1 MKFILI
7 INAII
12 MHIAIQSKGGFMMR
26 KFNEEEANRALENAK
41 ASLAVEGM
49 YLPENE
55 QQLIKMK
62 LTGQIT
68 ESQFKKMALELAKV
82 VSI

>member
-1 MKFILI
+1 MMK
-7 INAII
+7 
-12 MHIAIQSKGGFMMR
+12 
-26 KFNEEEANRALENAK
+26 KFNEQEANRALENAK

-49 YLPENE
+49 YLPESE

-68 ESQFKKMALELAKV
+68 DVQFKKMALELAKV

>member
-1 MKFILI
+1 MKSILNINVI
-7 INAII
+7 IIRI
-12 MHIAIQSKGGFMMR
+12 VISTKGGFMMK
-26 KFNEEEANRALENAK
+26 KFNEQEANRALENAK

-49 YLPENE
+49 YLPESE

-68 ESQFKKMALELAKV
+68 DVQFKKMALELAKV

>member
-12 MHIAIQSKGGFMMR
+12 MHIVTQSKGGFMMR